1 MIFPS
6 VACKIIPYSEET
18 DEYGQQVFSMP
29 VDSVCSVVR
38 LTTSTNKTS
47 VRTDSS
53 GSGGSAKEIQA
64 DARLLFLPTTNLEE
78 NDRVEVN
85 GIALRV
91 VQTQIRYAV
100 FSPAPD
106 HLEVDLDIWA

>member
-6 VACKIIPYSEET
+6 VECSIIRYTDEV
-18 DEYGQQVFSMP
+18 DEYGQQAFSTP
-29 VDSVCSVVR
+29 VKALCCVVK
-38 LTTSTNKTS
+38 LTTMTNKTS

-64 DARLLFLPTTNLEE
+64 AARLLFQASANIEE
-78 NDRVEVN
+78 NDRVEIN

-91 VQTQIRYAV
+91 IQSQIRYAV
-100 FSPAPD
+100 FSPRPD
-106 HLEVDLDIWA
+106 HLEVDLEIWV